1 MNDLKNGGPG
11 WLREFKAGSDN
22 GMKFGPSGGK
32 IANSLNGTEPD
43 RKLRGLPD
51 QTQAQRVFG
60 KPVVRPLAATP
71 TNPKSG
77 TLVRSPWS
85 SGK

>member
-1 MNDLKNGGPG
+1 MSSFKTGVPGGFVTG
-11 WLREFKAGSDN
+11 ARDA
-22 GMKFGPSGGK
+22 K
-32 IANSLNGTEPD
+32 IANSIGGVEAD

-51 QTQAQRVFG
+51 QKAAQTVFG
-60 KPVVRPLAATP
+60 KSPVERPLAATP

-85 SGK
+85 SGR